1 MITVGM
7 PQPSVRP
14 INRDIGVGV
23 ALTYVSIPL
32 VFISGGVLA
41 VGYLVDSDG
50 AKITGWVMTGGS
62 LALFGVGVAFLV
74 SGSESGPQP
83 QQAAVL
89 TNVAERG
96 RFALPEQADCRERMT
111 PGAAVAVPVISGSF

>member
-1 MITVGM
+1 M
-7 PQPSVRP
+7 PQPSVKP

-41 VGYLVDSDG
+41 VGYLVDSTG
-50 AKITGWVMTGGS
+50 AKITGWVMTGSS

-83 QQAAVL
+83 QLAASASRPARFDLPQAVKRQP
-89 TNVAERG
+89 ERS
-96 RFALPEQADCRERMT
+96 
-111 PGAAVAVPVISGSF
+111 GAALGVPLISGSF